1 MKADTSPAGQGR
13 PRDPR
18 IDAAVL
24 AAAAELVVEVGYAEL
39 SIAAIAERAGTS
51 KPAIYRRWPSK
62 THLLHEAAFPTEDER
77 LTLPDSGSLAEDLA
91 EMLRRTAAAFAD
103 PVARAITPGLMAE
116 IAADP
121 ALHPALLERFG
132 GAWKGFHDRIVLAAE
147 RGEVRADAD
156 PDILIETLA
165 GAALMRL
172 LLAGDDPLD
181 EGWVS
186 HTTDLLMK
194 GIAA

>member
-1 MKADTSPAGQGR
+1 MLR
-13 PRDPR
+13 
-18 IDAAVL
+18 
-24 AAAAELVVEVGYAEL
+24 AAAELVVEVGYADL
-39 SIAAIAERAGTS
+39 TIAAIAERAGTS

-62 THLLHEAAFPTEDER
+62 VHLLHEAAFPTEADR
-77 LTLPDSGSLAEDLA
+77 LSLPDTGSLADDLA
-91 EMLRRTAAAFAD
+91 EMLRRTSAAFAD

-132 GAWKGFHDRIVLAAE
+132 GAWKGFHDRIVIAAE

-156 PDILIETLA
+156 PDVLIETIA

-172 LLAGDDPLD
+172 LMGSTDGLD
-181 EGWVS
+181 EDWVT
-186 HTTDLLMK
+186 HTTDLLMR

>member
-1 MKADTSPAGQGR
+1 MKAASGR
-13 PRDPR
+13 PRNPQ
-18 IDAAVL
+18 IDDDVL
-24 AAAAELVVEVGYAEL
+24 RAAAELVVEVGYADL
-39 SIAAIAERAGTS
+39 TIAAIAERAGTS

-62 THLLHEAAFPTEDER
+62 VHLLHEAAFPAEADR
-77 LTLPDSGSLAEDLA
+77 LSLPDTGSLADDLA
-91 EMLRRTAAAFAD
+91 EMLRRTSAAFAD

-132 GAWKGFHDRIVLAAE
+132 GAWKGFHDRIVIAAE

-156 PDILIETLA
+156 PDVLIETLA

-172 LLAGDDPLD
+172 LMGSTDGLDDD
-181 EGWVS
+181 WVT
-186 HTTDLLMK
+186 HTTDLLMR

>member
-1 MKADTSPAGQGR
+1 MKAQSGR
-13 PRDPR
+13 PRNPR
-18 IDAAVL
+18 IDEAVL
-24 AAAAELVVEVGYAEL
+24 RAAAELVVEVGYADL
-39 SIAAIAERAGTS
+39 TITAIAKRAGTS

-62 THLLHEAAFPTEDER
+62 AHLLHEAAFPADDDR
-77 LTLPDSGSLAEDLA
+77 LALPDTGSLADDLA

-147 RGEVRADAD
+147 RGEVRADAN
-156 PDILIETLA
+156 PDVLIEALA

-172 LLAGDDPLD
+172 LLGSTDGLDDD
-181 EGWVS
+181 WVGR
-186 HTTDLLMK
+186 TTDLLMR
-194 GIAA
+194 GITA

>member
-1 MKADTSPAGQGR
+1 MKAASGR
-13 PRDPR
+13 PRNPQ
-18 IDAAVL
+18 IDNDVL
-24 AAAAELVVEVGYAEL
+24 RAAAELVVEVGYADL
-39 SIAAIAERAGTS
+39 TIAAIAERAGTS

-62 THLLHEAAFPTEDER
+62 VHLLHEAAFPTEADR
-77 LTLPDSGSLAEDLA
+77 LSLPDTGSLADDLA
-91 EMLRRTAAAFAD
+91 EMLRRTSAAFAD

-132 GAWKGFHDRIVLAAE
+132 GAWKGFHDRIVIAAE

-156 PDILIETLA
+156 PDVLIETIA

-172 LLAGDDPLD
+172 LMGSTDGLDDD
-181 EGWVS
+181 WVT
-186 HTTDLLMK
+186 HTTDLLMR